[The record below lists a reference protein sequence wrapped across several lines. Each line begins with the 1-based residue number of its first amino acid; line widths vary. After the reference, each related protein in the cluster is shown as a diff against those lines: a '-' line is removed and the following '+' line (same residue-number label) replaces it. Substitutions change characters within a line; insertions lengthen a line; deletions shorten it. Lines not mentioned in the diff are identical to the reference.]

1 MRHPTS
7 QLACLLTNINTMQD
21 EKQSGREH
29 NARLKVNSVT
39 VTHLDITQKSELL
52 SKTIAIIMEFTSN

>member
-7 QLACLLTNINTMQD
+7 QLACLLTNINTMQV
-21 EKQSGREH
+21 KNSWEH

-39 VTHLDITQKSELL
+39 VTQLDITQKS
-52 SKTIAIIMEFTSN
+52 